1 MKKSLLWIVVLVLS
15 ISMVAAFS
23 LYDRKAAVVEAK
35 EDITVYFLVMG
46 MAGDPYH
53 ETIVKGARKAADVY
67 GINLNVFYGEADI
80 KTQVDQLETA
90 IVAAPDGI
98 CFYLSNPEAFDDPV
112 QRAIDAGIPIVA
124 LSLDDPEGASG
135 NPRLA
140 YIGPELLES
149 GRIIAKRMLQYF
161 EKGDHVLVTAE
172 HAGMV
177 YATLRYQGIDE
188 VLSAEGITTELLD
201 CTHERSEIISRTST
215 YMIGNPETKGII
227 GVGALVTADAG
238 RVVKDLDLKNK
249 VYVGGFD
256 LNEDTLKWIKE
267 GYIQATVDA
276 QPFLIGYLSVQQFYF
291 HYWAGFNFMNID
303 TGTGI
308 VDEGNIDKVLEFPEP
323 MVR

>member
-1 MKKSLLWIVVLVLS
+1 MKKTLFWVLVLMVS

-23 LYDRKAAVVEAK
+23 LFDRRTGEADAK
-35 EDITVYFLVMG
+35 EGITVYFLVMG

-53 ETIVKGARKAADVY
+53 ETIVKGARKAADMY
-67 GINLNVFYGEADI
+67 DINLKVFYGEADI

-98 CFYLSNPEAFDDPV
+98 CFYLSDPEAFDEPV
-112 QRAIDAGIPIVA
+112 QRAVDAGIPIIAV
-124 LSLDDPEGASG
+124 SLDDPEGAAG

-140 YIGPELLES
+140 YVGPELLEG
-149 GRIIAKRMLQYF
+149 GRMIAKRMLQYF

-172 HAGMV
+172 YAGMV

-188 VLSAEGITTELLD
+188 VLSAAGITTELLD

-238 RVVKDLDLKNK
+238 AVIKDLDLKDE
-249 VYVGGFD
+249 VFVGGFD

-267 GYIQATVDA
+267 GYIEATVDA

-291 HYWAGFNFMNID
+291 HYWAGFSFMNID

-308 VDEGNIDKVLEFPEP
+308 IDKENVDKVLEFPEP
-323 MVR
+323 LVR

>member
-1 MKKSLLWIVVLVLS
+1 MKKTSFWVLVLVLS

-23 LYDRKAAVVEAK
+23 LFDHRTGEVDAK
-35 EDITVYFLVMG
+35 EGITVYFLVMG

-53 ETIVKGARKAADVY
+53 ETIVKGARKAADMY
-67 GINLNVFYGEADI
+67 DINLKVFYGEADI

-98 CFYLSNPEAFDDPV
+98 CFYLSDPEAFDEPV
-112 QRAIDAGIPIVA
+112 QRAVDAGIPIVA
-124 LSLDDPEGASG
+124 ISLDDPEGSAG
-135 NPRLA
+135 NSRLA
-140 YIGPELLES
+140 YVGPELLES
-149 GRIIAKRMLQYF
+149 GRVIAKRMLQYF

-188 VLSAEGITTELLD
+188 VLSAAGITTELLD

-238 RVVKDLDLKNK
+238 AVIKDLDLKDK
-249 VYVGGFD
+249 VFVGGFD

-267 GYIQATVDA
+267 GYIEATVDA
-276 QPFLIGYLSVQQFYF
+276 QPFLMGYLSVQQFYF
-291 HYWAGFNFMNID
+291 YYWAGFSFMSID

-308 VDEGNIDKVLEFPEP
+308 IDKENVDKALEFPEP
-323 MVR
+323 LVR

>member
-1 MKKSLLWIVVLVLS
+1 MKKLLLGIVVLVLS
-15 ISMVAAFS
+15 ISMVVAFS
-23 LYDRKAAVVEAK
+23 LCAPKAAEAEAK
-35 EDITVYFLVMG
+35 EDISIYFLVMG

-53 ETIVKGARKAADVY
+53 ETIVKGARKAADMH
-67 GINLNVFYGEADI
+67 GIDLNVFYAEADI
-80 KTQVDQLETA
+80 KTQVDQLESA

-98 CFYLSNPEAFDDPV
+98 CFYLSNPEAFDEPV

-124 LSLDDPEGASG
+124 LSLDDPEGAAG

-149 GRIIAKRMLQYF
+149 GRIIARRMLQYF

-172 HAGMV
+172 YAGMV
-177 YATLRYQGIDE
+177 YATLRYQGIEE
-188 VLSAEGITTELLD
+188 VLSAEGITTEMLD

-238 RVVKDLDLKNK
+238 RVIKDLDLKGK
-249 VYVGGFD
+249 VYAGGFD
-256 LNEDTLKWIKE
+256 LNEDTLNWIKE
-267 GYIQATVDA
+267 GYIEATVDA

-308 VDEGNIDKVLEFPEP
+308 VDEENVEKVLEFPEP
-323 MVR
+323 MIR